1 LLATLSDVVRNIA
14 VLIILVTIL
23 ELILPRS
30 SFKPFVN
37 MVVGLILMLL
47 LLSPLRLVLQLPG
60 AIEPVW
66 EMQQAVSQADIDAR
80 AQVMEQMNWELTL
93 SRYRELMGERVAVVL
108 EEEGYRVQEW
118 SLVLEEDP
126 SHMGF
131 GHPQEVVVLAVR
143 MEEREERFGRV
154 ERIRVEIGEET
165 VLAPQESHRNGRLEN
180 IVAEALGLRSQKV
193 EVRVLNSN

>member
-1 LLATLSDVVRNIA
+1 MLATLSDVVRNIA

-23 ELILPRS
+23 ELILPKS

-37 MVVGLILMLL
+37 MVVGLVLMLL
-47 LLSPLRLVLQLPG
+47 LLSPLRSVLQLSG
-60 AIEPVW
+60 VIEPAW
-66 EMQQAVSQADIDAR
+66 EMQQSVSQANIDAR

-108 EEEGYRVQEW
+108 EEEGYRMQEW

-126 SHMGF
+126 SHMDF
-131 GHPQEVVVLAVR
+131 GHPQEVVVLVKR
-143 MEEREERFGRV
+143 MEEREEGFGPV
-154 ERIRVEIGEET
+154 ERIRVEIGNET
-165 VLAPQESHRNGRLEN
+165 AYIPEESHRNAQLEA

-193 EVRVLNSN
+193 EVRVLNPN